1 MKLKKLFPLA
11 LCLMVFFAS
20 CSKTDSGGGTTTP
33 PTPTPVVARTIM
45 DTSYGADPKQK
56 VDVYLPASRTTTST
70 KVLVLIHGGSWS
82 GGDKSDFNLTV
93 IDTLKKRL
101 PDYAIVNV
109 NYRLAALP
117 ATNTFPTQE
126 LDIKSAVEFIYNNR
140 ASLLIGDKF
149 VTIGFSAGGHLALLH
164 AYKHNSPVKV
174 KAVVDFFGPT
184 NMATM
189 YSDYAANPPAQLGL
203 VALMNGT
210 PASNPL
216 LYQSS
221 SPFTYATTP
230 NACPTIIL
238 HGGTD
243 VVVYPTQST
252 TLRDK
257 LTLAGVTNQYVLYP
271 TGGHGNW
278 DAATYTDAFN
288 KIQVF
293 LGIHVQ

>member
-1 MKLKKLFPLA
+1 MKLKNLFPVAILF
-11 LCLMVFFAS
+11 LLLSAS
-20 CSKTDSGGGTTTP
+20 CNKSDTVVVT
-33 PTPTPVVARTIM
+33 PTPTPVAARTIM

-56 VDVYLPASRTTTST
+56 IDVYLPASRTTTST

-101 PDYAIVNV
+101 PDYAIFNL

-117 ATNTFPTQE
+117 ATNPFPTQE

-140 ASLLIGDKF
+140 ANFLVGDKF
-149 VTIGFSAGGHLALLH
+149 VTMGFSAGGHLALLH
-164 AYKHNSPVKV
+164 AYKYTSPVKV

-189 YSDYAANPPAQLGL
+189 YSDYASNPPLQFGI
-203 VALMNGT
+203 VALMSGT

-221 SPFTYATTP
+221 SPFTYATTSS
-230 NACPTIIL
+230 ACPTIIL
-238 HGGTD
+238 QGGAD

-293 LGIHVQ
+293 LTANVQ

>member
-1 MKLKKLFPLA
+1 MKLKNLFPVAILF
-11 LCLMVFFAS
+11 LLLSAS
-20 CSKTDSGGGTTTP
+20 CNKGDIIV
-33 PTPTPVVARTIM
+33 TPTPNPVAARTIM
-45 DTSYGADPKQK
+45 DTSYGGDAKQK
-56 VDVYLPASRTTTST
+56 MDIYLPASRTATTT

-101 PDYAIVNV
+101 PDYAIINL

-117 ATNTFPTQE
+117 ATNPFPTQE

-140 ASLLIGDKF
+140 AGFLVGDKF
-149 VTIGFSAGGHLALLH
+149 VTMGFSAGGHLALLH
-164 AYKHNSPVKV
+164 AYKYTSPVKV

-189 YSDYAANPPAQLGL
+189 YSDYASNPPLQFGI
-203 VALMNGT
+203 VALMSGT
-210 PASNPL
+210 PTSNPL

-221 SPFTYATTP
+221 SPFTYASTS

-238 HGGTD
+238 QGGAD

-293 LGIHVQ
+293 LAANVQ

>member
-1 MKLKKLFPLA
+1 
-11 LCLMVFFAS
+11 
-20 CSKTDSGGGTTTP
+20 
-33 PTPTPVVARTIM
+33 M
-45 DTSYGADPKQK
+45 DTSYGADSKQK
-56 VDVYLPASRTTTST
+56 MDIYLPASRTTTST
-70 KVLVLIHGGSWS
+70 KVLVLIHGGGWT

-93 IDTLKKRL
+93 VDTLKKRL
-101 PDYAIVNV
+101 PDYAIFNV

-140 ASLLIGDKF
+140 ASFLVGDKF
-149 VTIGFSAGGHLALLH
+149 VTMGVSAGGHLALLH
-164 AYKHNSPVKV
+164 AYKYNSPVKV

-189 YSDYAANPPAQLGL
+189 YSDYAVNLPAQLGI

-210 PASNPL
+210 PASNPS

-230 NACPTIIL
+230 NACPTIIMQ
-238 HGGTD
+238 GGND

>member
-1 MKLKKLFPLA
+1 MKVKYLFHLSVSIFI
-11 LCLMVFFAS
+11 LFAS
-20 CSKTDSGGGTTTP
+20 CSKNDSGGGTT
-33 PTPTPVVARTIM
+33 PTPTPPAAVRTIM
-45 DTSYGADPKQK
+45 DTSYGGDAKQK
-56 VDVYLPASRTTTST
+56 MDIYLPANRTATNT

-101 PDYAIVNV
+101 PDYAIFNV

-126 LDIKSAVEFIYNNR
+126 NDIKSAVEFVYNNR
-140 ASLLIGDKF
+140 ASFLIGDKF
-149 VTIGFSAGGHLALLH
+149 VTMGFSAGGHLALLH
-164 AYKHNSPVKV
+164 AYKYTSPVKV

-184 NMATM
+184 NMAGM
-189 YSDYAANPPAQLGL
+189 YNDYAGTPAQFGIF
-203 VALMNGT
+203 ALMGNTT
-210 PASNPL
+210 PASNPV
-216 LYQSS
+216 LYTES
-221 SPFTYATTP
+221 SPFTYATSS

-243 VVVYPTQST
+243 VTVYPTQST

-257 LTLAGVTNQYVLYP
+257 LTTAGVINQYVFYP

-278 DAATYTDAFN
+278 DVATYTDAFN
-288 KIQVF
+288 KIQAF
-293 LGIHVQ
+293 LGVNVP

>member
-1 MKLKKLFPLA
+1 MKLKIFFPLA
-11 LCLMVFFAS
+11 FLFLLLSVS
-20 CSKTDSGGGTTTP
+20 CNKSDPIITP
-33 PTPTPVVARTIM
+33 IPTPVAVRTIL
-45 DTSYGADPKQK
+45 DTSYGVDAKQK
-56 VDVYLPASRTTTST
+56 MDIYLPANRTATST

-101 PDYAIVNV
+101 PDYAIFNL

-126 LDIKSAVEFIYNNR
+126 LDIKSAVEFIYSNR
-140 ASLLIGDKF
+140 TNFLVGDKF
-149 VTIGFSAGGHLALLH
+149 VAMGFSAGGHLALLH
-164 AYKHNSPVKV
+164 SYKYNTPVKI

-189 YSDYAANPPAQLGL
+189 YSDYATNPTAQFGI

-210 PASNPL
+210 PTSNPT
-216 LYQSS
+216 LYQAS
-221 SPFTYATTP
+221 SPFTYATTST
-230 NACPTIIL
+230 ACPTIIIQ
-238 HGGTD
+238 GGAD
-243 VVVYPTQST
+243 VTVYPTQST

-257 LTLAGVTNQYVLYP
+257 LATAGVPNQYVLYP
-271 TGGHGNW
+271 SGGHGNW

-288 KIQVF
+288 KIQAF
-293 LGIHVQ
+293 LGVHVQ